1 MARFADPF
9 TDFERAFGRLDRTW
23 PTGMMPMDAYTQDDN
38 FYLKFDLPG
47 VDLDHIDISIEKNVL
62 SVTVERPH
70 ENTEGV
76 TWAMRERPTGRHTRQ
91 VRIGDMVD
99 VSHVD
104 AAYDDG
110 VLTVVMPLREET
122 KPRRIDVN
130 RKVLE
135 ASSV

>member
-1 MARFADPF
+1 
-9 TDFERAFGRLDRTW
+9 
-23 PTGMMPMDAYTQDDN
+23 
-38 FYLKFDLPG
+38 
-47 VDLDHIDISIEKNVL
+47 
-62 SVTVERPH
+62 
-70 ENTEGV
+70 
-76 TWAMRERPTGRHTRQ
+76 MRERPTGRHTRQ

-99 VSHVD
+99 VSHVE

-135 ASSV
+135 ASSA

>member
-38 FYLKFDLPG
+38 F
-47 VDLDHIDISIEKNVL
+47 DISIEKNVL

-135 ASSV
+135 TSSA

>member
-9 TDFERAFGRLDRTW
+9 TDFERTFNRLDRGW
-23 PTGMMPMDAYTQDDN
+23 SSGMMPMDAYTQDDR

-47 VDLDHIDISIEKNVL
+47 ADLDHIDMSIEKNVL

-70 ENTEGV
+70 EDTEGV

-91 VRIGDMVD
+91 VRLGDMVNFGQ
-99 VSHVD
+99 VD
-104 AAYDDG
+104 ASYDDG

-122 KPRRIDVN
+122 RPRKIDIA
-130 RKVLE
+130 RPALE
-135 ASSV
+135 TAGV